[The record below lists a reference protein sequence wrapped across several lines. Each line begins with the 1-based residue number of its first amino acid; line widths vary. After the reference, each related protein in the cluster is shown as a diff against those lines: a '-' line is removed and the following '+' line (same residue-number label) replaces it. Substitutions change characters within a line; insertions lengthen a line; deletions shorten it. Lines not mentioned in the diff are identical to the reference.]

1 MLLQSSKANPILS
14 QTTDCIQS
22 TDYLHIWTALAES
35 YQDEPGFPLQFGGV
49 TGPRAAFREE
59 SRIRGRHQSSV
70 QETRDGPGWAARM
83 ANSPFQRRRYPR
95 IASWGIFSRP
105 CGTGSFLEPLPR
117 THVLG
122 YSQPSLR
129 DSIWRGQFT

>member
-1 MLLQSSKANPILS
+1 MAIIQGQPDLSWGWLPRVAN
-14 QTTDCIQS
+14 
-22 TDYLHIWTALAES
+22 
-35 YQDEPGFPLQFGGV
+35 G
-49 TGPRAAFREE
+49 
-59 SRIRGRHQSSV
+59 
-70 QETRDGPGWAARM
+70 
-83 ANSPFQRRRYPR
+83 PFQSWRYPR

-129 DSIWRGQFT
+129 DSFGESSSHTPSLAPEVRFSTLVPARTLPRKAVSQRLKPPPAVHLRHG